1 MSNNQKQIASYGN
14 EVLGLNYS
22 TASTLIIILNG
33 AGLPFR
39 VIPPLVADRIG
50 PINVLI
56 PVAFFWTIVT
66 WCWFAVGSVPQYY
79 VFTVFYG
86 ISAGAFQCLIPTTVA
101 SITGR
106 LDMVGTRLGMA
117 FAVVS
122 FASLTGPPIGG
133 ALQGAMDGRFTGAQ
147 AWAACVTTLSMA
159 MFGFAR
165 FRLSGWQMAKKC

>member
-1 MSNNQKQIASYGN
+1 M
-14 EVLGLNYS
+14 
-22 TASTLIIILNG
+22 
-33 AGLPFR
+33 PFR
-39 VIPPLVADRIG
+39 VLPPLLADRIG

-56 PVAFFWTIVT
+56 PVAFFWAIVT

-86 ISAGAFQCLIPTTVA
+86 ICAGAFQCLIPTTVA
-101 SITGR
+101 SITDR

-147 AWAACVTTLSMA
+147 AWAASVTTLSMA

-165 FRLSGWQMAKKC
+165 FYLSGWQLAKKC